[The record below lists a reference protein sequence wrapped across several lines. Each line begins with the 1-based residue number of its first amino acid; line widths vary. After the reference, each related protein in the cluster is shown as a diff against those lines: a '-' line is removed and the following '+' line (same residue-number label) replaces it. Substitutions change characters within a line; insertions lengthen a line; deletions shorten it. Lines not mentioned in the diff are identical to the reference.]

1 MVDNNTD
8 LISKLITHLES
19 ENASVRGKAAQQTEN
34 LGDVASPDI
43 IRSLIRLINDPDMDV
58 RHAVTEA
65 LAVIKPAAAVEPLID
80 ALPNN
85 DPDIAGNIA
94 LALGNIG
101 DLRAVNPLIDLLA
114 DSDPYV
120 RATAAD
126 ALGTLGD
133 PRAVDPLID
142 RLSDT
147 GVASESPELWVCDYA
162 AEALRK
168 INTPD
173 ARLALEQFDNGEFDN
188 GEFDEDYG

>member
-8 LISKLITHLES
+8 LVSKLITHLES
-19 ENASVRGKAAQQTEN
+19 DNAAVRGKAAQQTEN
-34 LGDVASPDI
+34 LGDIASPDI
-43 IRSLIRLINDPDMDV
+43 IRSLIRLINDPDTEV

-65 LAVIKPAAAVEPLID
+65 LAVIKPAAAVGPLID
-80 ALPNN
+80 AIPHN
-85 DPDIAGNIA
+85 DADIVGNIA

-101 DLRAVNPLIDLLA
+101 DRRAVNPLIDLLTER
-114 DSDPYV
+114 DPYL

-126 ALGTLGD
+126 ALGNLGD
-133 PRAVDPLID
+133 PRAVDHLIE

-147 GVASESPELWVCDYA
+147 DVASEEPELWVCDYA

-173 ARLALEQFDNGEFDN
+173 ALYALEQFDNGEFD
-188 GEFDEDYG
+188 EDFD